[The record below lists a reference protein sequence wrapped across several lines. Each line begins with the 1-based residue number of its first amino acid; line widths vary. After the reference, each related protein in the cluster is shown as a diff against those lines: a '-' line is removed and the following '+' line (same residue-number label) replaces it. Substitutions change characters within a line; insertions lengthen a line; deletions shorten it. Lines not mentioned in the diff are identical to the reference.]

1 MAVPETTAGV
11 QAERRR
17 GGRGGWWRRG
27 HRDDHAEAGG
37 REESQGKK
45 WKEMTEG
52 EKWVHLK
59 EVGKVLFFFLNKK
72 KRRESKSYHVQRLL
86 WQKSNFLTSVF
97 RALLPISSE
106 FRASRRKS
114 GWWGGKQN
122 RLSNARRENGSHY
135 ECPAMCI
142 CNMLLSSLCHAE
154 LLKSD
159 WLEGW
164 MGGQAAAVSLKLLSH
179 LVDVT
184 FIWANAAHV
193 QPFDYLSTGLALQW
207 ISNIQYF

>member
-1 MAVPETTAGV
+1 MEGNDW
-11 QAERRR
+11 
-17 GGRGGWWRRG
+17 GGKMSSFEGS
-27 HRDDHAEAGG
+27 
-37 REESQGKK
+37 REGAFF
-45 WKEMTEG
+45 
-52 EKWVHLK
+52 
-59 EVGKVLFFFLNKK
+59 FFFLNKK